1 MIERAYPLQ
10 TAPDQE
16 DFVSMGMNTA
26 IKTGQIMENAYGVLG
41 IEFMA
46 AAQALDFRDF
56 TPGRGVAAAKA
67 VIRKYVEHLDE
78 DRPLYPD
85 HDTMRELVKSC
96 QILNEVEKVVGSLG

>member
-1 MIERAYPLQ
+1 
-10 TAPDQE
+10 
-16 DFVSMGMNTA
+16 MGMNTA
-26 IKTGQIMENAYGVLG
+26 IKNHQIVDNSYGVLG

-56 TPGRGVAAAKA
+56 NPGKGVQAAHR

-85 HDTMRELVKSC
+85 HTRMKEVVKSGE
-96 QILNEVEKVVGSLG
+96 ILEQVEAEIGSLR